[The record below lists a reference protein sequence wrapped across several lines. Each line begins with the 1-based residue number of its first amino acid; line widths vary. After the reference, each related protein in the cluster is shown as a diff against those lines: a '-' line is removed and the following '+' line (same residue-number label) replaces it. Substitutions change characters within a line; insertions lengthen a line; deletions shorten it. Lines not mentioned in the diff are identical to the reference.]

1 MKYLL
6 LFIPLF
12 LAISHLVAQELD
24 DKADDDEPK
33 TLLSDDVKVTG
44 FGGLFM
50 SFTQIEDNYVNMMGG
65 GGAMIFSEKFFVG
78 GYGLGMTTN
87 LEASKGQFFEKEM
100 DFGHGGLWLGFIF
113 KNRSTIHP
121 TLSAFVGWGNVSAR
135 SVTTGY
141 TDRETFDNFFV
152 VSPVLEIEFNLAKFF
167 RIGIGGTY
175 HHYSNINF
183 SEYTDKDFSSPGAYL
198 SLKFGEF

>member
-1 MKYLL
+1 MKHVLIITSL
-6 LFIPLF
+6 LFVF
-12 LAISHLVAQELD
+12 FTTFSQELD
-24 DKADDDEPK
+24 DKVDEKEQK
-33 TLLSDDVKVTG
+33 TLLSDDVTVTG

-50 SFTQIEDNYVNMMGG
+50 SLTQIEDNYVHMMGG
-65 GGAMIFSEKFFVG
+65 GGAMIFAEKFFFG

-87 LEASKGQFFEKEM
+87 MEASKGQFKEKEM

-113 KNRSTIHP
+113 KNKSTIHP
-121 TLSAFVGWGNVSAR
+121 TLSTFVGWGNVSAR

-152 VSPVLEIEFNLAKFF
+152 ISPVLEIEINVAKFF
-167 RIGIGGTY
+167 RVGVGGTY
-175 HHYSNINF
+175 HYYSNINF
-183 SEYTDKDFSSPGAYL
+183 SDYSDKDFSSPGAYL

>member
-1 MKYLL
+1 MKYFFIIIFLFTTLL
-6 LFIPLF
+6 N
-12 LAISHLVAQELD
+12 SYSQELD
-24 DKADDDEPK
+24 DKVDEDEQK
-33 TLLSDDVKVTG
+33 TLLSDDVTVTG

-50 SFTQIEDNYVNMMGG
+50 SLTQIEDNYVHMMGG
-65 GGAMIFSEKFFVG
+65 GGAMIFAEKFFFG

-87 LEASKGQFFEKEM
+87 LEASKGQFKEKEM

-113 KNRSTIHP
+113 FNKSTIHP
-121 TLSAFVGWGNVSAR
+121 TLSTFVGWGNVSAR

-152 VSPVLEIEFNLAKFF
+152 VSPVLEVEINVAKFF

-175 HHYSNINF
+175 HYYTNISF
-183 SEYTDKDFSSPGAYL
+183 SDYTNQDFSSPGAYL